1 MNLFGKLGGREWMTL
16 RQKLGVPMM
25 AGGEAPREEGG
36 EKRHSSGFGFTY
48 TWLSMRLVDFPKV
61 QRFFFMQ
68 GPEKLHFKGAKF
80 VESHSFDS
88 EITVWGHFEKE
99 EEEDTFGASINPSR
113 VSISHNENNIYDA
126 K

>member
-1 MNLFGKLGGREWMTL
+1 MTL

-25 AGGEAPREEGG
+25 AGGEAPREEG
-36 EKRHSSGFGFTY
+36 ERKTPFICHWIHLHMTQHALSGFSQSSKILFY
-48 TWLSMRLVDFPKV
+48 A
-61 QRFFFMQ
+61 
-68 GPEKLHFKGAKF
+68 EKLHFKGAKF

-126 K
+126 I